1 MNYHLLL
8 LGLGTTPRT
17 PITQERLPWNG
28 SQRLLY
34 NFSKMFVGAQ
44 LLGHQILTG
53 ADCGAH
59 ALWARTP
66 LSRISDMQ
74 NSVTLAFH
82 LESII
87 NSVSLGP
94 KLAPAQVVWCI
105 LTRLRC
111 D

>member
-1 MNYHLLL
+1 
-8 LGLGTTPRT
+8 
-17 PITQERLPWNG
+17 
-28 SQRLLY
+28 
-34 NFSKMFVGAQ
+34 MFVGAQ

-53 ADCGAH
+53 ADCVAH

-82 LESII
+82 LESILK
-87 NSVSLGP
+87 SVSLGP